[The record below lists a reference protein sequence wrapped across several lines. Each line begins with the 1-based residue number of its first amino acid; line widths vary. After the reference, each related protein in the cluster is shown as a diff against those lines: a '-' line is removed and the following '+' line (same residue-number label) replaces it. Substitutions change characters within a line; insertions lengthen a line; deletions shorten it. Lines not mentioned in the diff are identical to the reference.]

1 MISYKDRVK
10 TANNIKNLDVS
21 SDDFI
26 KNLCVASGSCFDE
39 SKSESGNIEILKDRL
54 SDLVMPDK
62 YIQETINDIN
72 PELQNKLVE
81 ICNMLSIQTDDL
93 GAALSEIKSLVMK
106 DRVPDNVVWPKY
118 SDDSIATIGDHILI
132 DEDSKETSVIKEIVI
147 LDSECTKVVASDGCS
162 SFVVDRNLRLD
173 KPPVEDESNSIF
185 IEDLPE
191 TMTKE
196 EVVKLLEKQKHI
208 LNGSEILS

>member
-10 TANNIKNLDVS
+10 AANNIKNLDVS

-26 KNLCVASGSCFDE
+26 KNLCVASESCFDE

-62 YIQETINDIN
+62 YVQETINDIN

-93 GAALSEIKSLVMK
+93 VAALSEIKSLVMK

-118 SDDSIATIGDHILI
+118 SDDSIATIGDPILI

-173 KPPVEDESNSIF
+173 KPPVEDESNSIS

>member
-10 TANNIKNLDVS
+10 AANNIKNLDVS

-39 SKSESGNIEILKDRL
+39 SKSESGNIELLKDRL

-62 YIQETINDIN
+62 YVQETINDIN

-93 GAALSEIKSLVMK
+93 VDALSEIKSLVMK

-118 SDDSIATIGDHILI
+118 SDDSIATIGDPILI
-132 DEDSKETSVIKEIVI
+132 DEDPKETSVIKEIVI

-173 KPPVEDESNSIF
+173 KPPVEDESNSIS

>member
-10 TANNIKNLDVS
+10 AANNIKNLDVS

-62 YIQETINDIN
+62 YVQETINDIN

-93 GAALSEIKSLVMK
+93 VAALSEIKSLVMK

-118 SDDSIATIGDHILI
+118 SDDSIATIGDPILI
-132 DEDSKETSVIKEIVI
+132 DEDSKETSAIKEIVI

-173 KPPVEDESNSIF
+173 KPPVEDESNSIS

>member
-173 KPPVEDESNSIF
+173 KPPVEDESNSIS

>member
-62 YIQETINDIN
+62 YVQETINDIN

-93 GAALSEIKSLVMK
+93 VAGLSEIKSLVMK
-106 DRVPDNVVWPKY
+106 DRVPDNVIWPKY
-118 SDDSIATIGDHILI
+118 SDDSIATIGDPILI
-132 DEDSKETSVIKEIVI
+132 DEDSKETSVIKEIII

-173 KPPVEDESNSIF
+173 KPPVEDESNSIS

-196 EVVKLLEKQKHI
+196 EVVKLLEKQKYI